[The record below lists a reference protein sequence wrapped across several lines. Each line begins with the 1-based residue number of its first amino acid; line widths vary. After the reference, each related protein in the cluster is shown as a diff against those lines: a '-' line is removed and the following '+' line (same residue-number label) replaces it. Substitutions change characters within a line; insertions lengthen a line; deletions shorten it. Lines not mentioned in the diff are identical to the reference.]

1 MPVQA
6 GLSRLNHQGSKLLRG
21 TNSEVTLY
29 VTAPDHEP
37 AAQAASGADCELPQ
51 MPDGNLDL
59 PSSPTTMKV
68 DLARDG
74 LNVSASRI

>member
-1 MPVQA
+1 M
-6 GLSRLNHQGSKLLRG
+6 
-21 TNSEVTLY
+21 
-29 VTAPDHEP
+29 TAPDHEP
-37 AAQAASGADCELPQ
+37 AAQTVSGADCELSQ

-74 LNVSASRI
+74 LNVSTSRI